1 VIFFPVAVV
10 CKDTDVVKK
19 KRVTDPV
26 AFLVASV
33 VLLATPGPTNTL
45 LFAAAFQGGIGRCVS
60 LLSAELSGYSISI
73 LALASLSSALHGLPN
88 SAALLRLAC
97 VIYLA
102 YTAVS
107 MWRNAPTA
115 GSDTEHTT
123 ALRVFV
129 TTLLNPKAMVFAFVI
144 VPYLGEGRFREA
156 APYAGVL
163 AILIVCCGFLW
174 LVTGNFLR
182 NHAPLKVSSVTIRR
196 ATALALAVFATLIGA
211 QTRIVIS

>member
-1 VIFFPVAVV
+1 M
-10 CKDTDVVKK
+10 
-19 KRVTDPV
+19 TDPV

-45 LFAAAFQGGIGRCVS
+45 LFAAALQGGIQRWLS

-73 LALASLSSALHGLPN
+73 LSLASLSSVLHGLPN
-88 SAALLRLAC
+88 SAAFLRLVC

-107 MWRNAPTA
+107 MWRNAPSVSSA
-115 GSDTEHTT
+115 VEHTT
-123 ALRVFV
+123 AFRVFV

-156 APYAGVL
+156 APYAGTL

-174 LVTGNFLR
+174 IAVGNFLR
-182 NHAPLKVSSVTIRR
+182 NHSPRGVSSVTIRR

-211 QTRIVIS
+211 QTRIVLS